1 MGDIIDSL
9 LKDGSFKNLF
19 KAIQAAELIDTL
31 RRPGPYT
38 VFAPEDYAFMELP
51 EGTIDAFMKDPSK
64 LRALVMYH
72 IIEGDLT
79 LAEISKMES
88 AVTLQGQEVMID
100 AHRWHLHVNPKIN
113 DANIKSGDN
122 KVDNGVVHI
131 IDKVLMPNMAL
142 TCPVCGAGFITPEVF
157 EDHVKTAHQ
166 PEKMNEANSS
176 DEQAPEVQSAQ
187 ET

>member
-1 MGDIIDSL
+1 MKDIIDSL
-9 LKDGSFKNLF
+9 LVDGSFKNLF
-19 KAIQAAELIDTL
+19 RAIQAAELIDTL
-31 RRPGPYT
+31 RRPGPFT
-38 VFAPEDYAFMELP
+38 IFAPEDYAFTDLP
-51 EGTIDAFMKDPSK
+51 EIKTEEFMKDPTK
-64 LRALVMYH
+64 LKALVMYH

-100 AHRWHLHVNPKIN
+100 GQRWHLHVNPKIN
-113 DANIKSGDN
+113 NANIKSADN
-122 KVDNGVVHI
+122 KVDNGIVHI

-166 PEKMNEANSS
+166 PKKIDEANPV
-176 DEQAPEVQSAQ
+176 DEQPSGVQS
-187 ET
+187 T